1 MHQGMDN
8 PQRSMLPTSRRLEVR
23 YSLAGISYVDLG
35 EDNGGVILNICEGGV
50 SLQSVYPLSDNRFLR
65 LRFKLPGSNVWIKVN
80 GQIVWLSES
89 KKHAG
94 ICFLDMEE
102 SVRTAIRNW
111 LVLVMG
117 SCGTEP
123 SLDLA
128 STLALG
134 KVSGTRSQR
143 RRVSDR
149 SQPLL
154 FTEVSTPGS
163 TAPSGDDA
171 NWFSRL
177 LTKIDPLRR
186 QMTPPSRTRQS

>member
-8 PQRSMLPTSRRLEVR
+8 SQHCTLPASRRLEVR
-23 YSLAGISYVDLG
+23 YGLPGISYVDLG

-50 SLQSVYPLSDNRFLR
+50 SLQSVYPLSENRFLR

-89 KKHAG
+89 KKRAG

-111 LVLVMG
+111 MLLVME
-117 SCGTEP
+117 SCGTDP

-128 STLALG
+128 STLPLPKAPVTG
-134 KVSGTRSQR
+134 NER

-149 SQPLL
+149 SQPMV
-154 FTEVSTPGS
+154 FTEVSTSKGASASGNGS
-163 TAPSGDDA
+163 
-171 NWFSRL
+171 NWFSKL
-177 LTKIDPLRR
+177 LTKIEPLRR
-186 QMTPPSRTRQS
+186 QVIPPSRARQS